1 MEEEAPVEEHTTTRH
16 RARRLIVDGP
26 TSLGSRARARRW
38 RQLLDTFPDLQNMSV
53 LDMGGTVEFWLR
65 APVQPRSVH
74 VVNVEDPPDA
84 PLPHWLR
91 ADVAD
96 VCNPPLG
103 LLDEGGY
110 DIAVSNS
117 VIEHVG
123 GDQQRAAFAQV
134 AARCAPRMWVQTP
147 YRFFPIEPHWVCPF
161 LQFMPLAMRARVA
174 MWWPLV
180 HTRPVDFNEAVESL
194 MATELIDITA
204 MRRYF
209 PDAEIRYERALG
221 LVKSVI
227 AVRLSD
233 LPLLG
238 DTARHRPGQG
248 ADPTAGH
255 RDAHRPDHAVSH
267 HPDHSGSHRPDHAA
281 GQSHG
286 QSAGPASEHT
296 GDQHT
301 SAPAGA

>member
-1 MEEEAPVEEHTTTRH
+1 MEEKAPVEEHTTTRH

-26 TSLGSRARARRW
+26 TSLGSRARAGRW

-96 VCNPPLG
+96 VCNPPHG

-209 PDAEIRYERALG
+209 PDAEIRYERVLG

-238 DTARHRPGQG
+238 DTAGERPGQD
-248 ADPTAGH
+248 ADRSA
-255 RDAHRPDHAVSH
+255 SH
-267 HPDHSGSHRPDHAA
+267 TPDHSANHTASYTASHTPDH
-281 GQSHG
+281 
-286 QSAGPASEHT
+286 SAGHTPDHSASHSANHSEGHTAGEHA
-296 GDQHT
+296 
-301 SAPAGA
+301 SATAGA